1 VGPRFLIDTDILIY
15 LRQKKSL
22 QVTARFRAV
31 QAGDAAMSV
40 ITHGELLY
48 GAERSQERERS
59 LESVNDLT
67 SLVPVMALPEDT
79 GTEYGR
85 IRAEL
90 ERRGIP
96 IGNNDLWIA
105 AHAKVAGLI
114 LVTNN
119 EKEFRRIGG
128 LRVENWAVGK

>member
-1 VGPRFLIDTDILIY
+1 VSLRFLIDTDILIY
-15 LRQKKSL
+15 LRQRRSL
-22 QVTARFRAV
+22 QVVARFRAV

-59 LESVNDLT
+59 LKSVSDLT
-67 SLVPVMALPEDT
+67 SLVPVLALPEDT
-79 GTEYGR
+79 GVEYGR

-90 ERRGIP
+90 EGRGIP

-105 AHAKVAGLI
+105 AHARVAGLI

-119 EKEFRRIGG
+119 EKEFRRISG
-128 LRVENWAVGK
+128 LKIENWASKK

>member
-1 VGPRFLIDTDILIY
+1 VSLRFLIDTDILIY
-15 LRQKKSL
+15 LRQRRSL
-22 QVTARFRAV
+22 QVVARFRAV

-48 GAERSQERERS
+48 GAERSRERERS
-59 LESVNDLT
+59 LKSVSDLT
-67 SLVPVMALPEDT
+67 SLVPVLALPEDT
-79 GTEYGR
+79 GIEYGR

-90 ERRGIP
+90 EGRGIP

-105 AHAKVAGLI
+105 SHARVAGLI

-119 EKEFRRIGG
+119 EKEFRRISG
-128 LRVENWAVGK
+128 LKIENWASKK

>member
-1 VGPRFLIDTDILIY
+1 MSLRFLIDTDILIY
-15 LRQKKSL
+15 LRQRRSL
-22 QVTARFRAV
+22 QVVARFRAV
-31 QAGDAAMSV
+31 QAGHAAMSV

-59 LESVNDLT
+59 LKSVSDLT
-67 SLVPVMALPEDT
+67 SLVPVLALPEDT
-79 GTEYGR
+79 SIEYGR

-90 ERRGIP
+90 EGRGIP

-105 AHAKVAGLI
+105 AHARVAGLI

-119 EKEFRRIGG
+119 EKEFRRISG
-128 LRVENWAVGK
+128 LKIENWASKK